1 MAIKG
6 LSIPVFAKYH
16 NNNGNVTYT
25 DGIINPHAVEYG
37 MEVEAGDSNPLYADN
52 KIQEDSA
59 GTFSSG
65 TLTLTVDDLIAAVS
79 KYLLGLKEISRTVGG
94 NTVKELIYDDDM
106 NSPYLGVGLIEEHQ
120 IDNINHYR
128 AVIIKKVKFNIPAG
142 AATTRGESVEW
153 QTKEITGMIQRS
165 DSDKN
170 GEKYPW
176 MGEAWFTSE
185 ADAIAY
191 LKSMLSVSDANAS
204 LTAFSV
210 ASETGT
216 IDQATGN
223 ISVEVDA
230 GTDVTDVAATFTAA
244 AGAKVYV
251 NGVEQTSGTTKND
264 FTNPVTYTVVASNGI
279 NQKSYVVNVTVA
291 E

>member
-16 NNNGNVTYT
+16 NNNGNVSYS

-37 MEVEAGDSNPLYADN
+37 MDVEAGDSNPLYADN

-59 GTFSSG
+59 GTFSNG

-79 KYLLGLKEISRTVGG
+79 KYLLGLKEINRTVGG

-106 NSPYLGVGLIEEHQ
+106 NTPYLGVGLIEEHQ
-120 IDNINHYR
+120 IDNINQYR
-128 AVIIKKVKFNIPAG
+128 AVILKKVKFNIPAG

-153 QTKEITGMIQRS
+153 QTKAITGTIQRS
-165 DSDKN
+165 DSKTN
-170 GEKYPW
+170 GEKFPW

-191 LKSMLSVSDANAS
+191 LKAMLSVSDLNANMS
-204 LTAFSV
+204 AFTL
-210 ASETGT
+210 AGETGT

-230 GTDVTDVAATFTAA
+230 GTDITDLAATFTVP

-251 NGVEQTSGTTKND
+251 NGEEQTSGTTKHD
-264 FTNPVTYTVVASNGI
+264 FTDPVEYTVVASNGI
-279 NQKSYVVNVTVA
+279 NQKSYIVNVTVA